1 MIHRSSRG
9 GRALAIALGSL
20 AIGAASGAGVL
31 SAQAAAAFTAPSYDM
46 TIGQPGAAFVYPW
59 GMAYDPTTG
68 TILTSDYNNY
78 QIRRFTTSGTPDGV
92 YGSRA
97 QFGGQQPYQLAVDP
111 RTGDFVVAT
120 LEGYDRYNSAGTL
133 LDAVSSHGYQAWIAV
148 SPVNGTVYLVNST
161 GLHLAGNN
169 VVGVYNSSDQYL
181 GSFGITGT
189 AGAASCSAGQ
199 FGLIRGI
206 DVDSAGD
213 VYIDDVSNH
222 CVQEFQVQSGASGV
236 TATQVDWFST
246 QGQVSS
252 NTRGLSVDRTRN
264 LVYVTDAANQEV
276 AVYSTASGGYGKFD
290 GWIGTPGSTV
300 GDQCGG
306 GGELDGPRATAIG
319 PTGTVYVSDYTCFA
333 IDAFNPLFA
342 TSGPG
347 AFLQQ
352 IPDPPI
358 PPPAGGLNEAV
369 DVAVSSNGGAVYVS
383 DTFNQRIQEFDGP
396 TSSTPGAFVQ
406 MWGSREPVLADYC
419 AMDYPRGVS
428 VDPKNGN
435 LWVNDTRSGY
445 IKAYTPTGNANG
457 PLGCAT
463 PSSGSVS
470 ADTEFGGQVQTGSC
484 ITCNPGSFFYA
495 KGIFVGGPKDDV
507 YVTDSANGRLQVL
520 TQAGTEVAGFPVA
533 CGTAHG
539 NPAGADVGCTGVT
552 VDTAGDIYA
561 AVPEANVVDV
571 FSPTGTLLRT
581 IGATAPGGA
590 LGKPYDVAISPDGST
605 LYVTEVSKNC
615 VAEFTLST
623 GAYLGSW
630 GTKGTASGDFDQP
643 MGISVDAAGRV
654 YVNDYGNDRI
664 EVFTPAA

>member
-1 MIHRSSRG
+1 MIRERG
-9 GRALAIALGSL
+9 VRALGFALGGIVIAAASAAGSL
-20 AIGAASGAGVL
+20 A
-31 SAQAAAAFTAPSYDM
+31 AQAAPAFTAPSYAM

-59 GMAYDPTTG
+59 GMAYDPTSG

-78 QIRRFTTSGTPDGV
+78 QVRRFTTAGSPDGV
-92 YGSRA
+92 YSSRSA
-97 QFGGQQPYQLAVDP
+97 LNGQQPYGIAVDP
-111 RTGDFVVAT
+111 TTGDFVVDD
-120 LEGYDRYNSAGTL
+120 LQGYDRYTSSGTL
-133 LDAVSSHGYQAWIAV
+133 VDSVSAAAYGAHYAPWIALNPV
-148 SPVNGTVYLVNST
+148 SGTVYVVQST
-161 GLHLAGNN
+161 GLDVAGDNEILMF
-169 VVGVYNSSDQYL
+169 SRSDQYL
-181 GSFGITGT
+181 GTFGTTGN
-189 AGAASCSAGQ
+189 SCGAGQ
-199 FGLIRGI
+199 FGLIRGV
-206 DVDSAGD
+206 DVDSAGNLY
-213 VYIDDVSNH
+213 VDDVSNH
-222 CVQEFQVQSGASGV
+222 CVQVFSPSGGFERY
-236 TATQVDWFST
+236 FST
-246 QGQVSS
+246 KSGLPSSEQLSS
-252 NTRGLSVDRTRN
+252 NTRGLTIDRTN
-264 LVYVTDAANQEV
+264 GLVYIADAAKQDV
-276 AVYSTASGGYGKFD
+276 AVFTTTGSYKGVL
-290 GWIGTPGSTV
+290 GTPGT
-300 GDQCGG
+300 DCAGG
-306 GGELDGPRATAIG
+306 GQLDGPRDTAIG

-333 IDAFNPLFA
+333 IDVYNPLFA
-342 TSGPG
+342 ASKPG

-352 IPDPPI
+352 IPDPAI

-369 DVAVSSNGGAVYVS
+369 DVAASANGSLVYVS

-396 TSSTPGAFVQ
+396 SSSTPGAFVQ
-406 MWGSREPVLADYC
+406 MWGSRQPVLADYC

-615 VAEFTLST
+615 VAEFTLSS

-643 MGISVDAAGRV
+643 MGVSVDAAGRI
-654 YVNDYGNDRI
+654 YVNDYANDRI